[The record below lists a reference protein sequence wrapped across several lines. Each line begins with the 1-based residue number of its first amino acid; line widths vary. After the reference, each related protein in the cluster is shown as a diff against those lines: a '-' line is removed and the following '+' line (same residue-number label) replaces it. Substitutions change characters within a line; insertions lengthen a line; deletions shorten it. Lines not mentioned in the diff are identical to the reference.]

1 MSLIFKSMSWSSSD
15 PQDNM
20 VNSEGVN
27 FPNIQHDLENW
38 KLPKTFSQEIYR
50 KGYFKFFSNYIIKTV
65 EQT

>member
-1 MSLIFKSMSWSSSD
+1 
-15 PQDNM
+15 M